1 MRYNRFLGTAL
12 DDAIAEFSTKNDK
25 ADMFLKQFLRYRR
38 IGKRDRE
45 WIRERFFFFLRHKLL
60 FMELHGFS
68 LSHLISMVYD
78 DEPEEAVKIQIDA
91 LKNSGE
97 FDNLYDRSFTK
108 YLNEKID
115 ESTYNSNIL
124 KWLNAKSETTIRV
137 NLQKTTRADLKK
149 ELETMGF
156 ETSETELSPA
166 GLIFSDNVPNMTQ
179 SELFKKG
186 LFEFQDEA
194 SQLSALLV
202 NASFKNFYEPC
213 AGAGGKSLAVHTF
226 FPKQKIINSDIRTVL
241 FKEIKSRA
249 DKAGAK
255 IETISPEVS
264 LKRSF
269 DTVFVDAPCSGSGV
283 LRRNPGDRWTISEKL
298 VRKLNIT
305 QKEILSN
312 ASKRVRRGGELIYVT
327 CSFLKEENEVIVE
340 NFLENNP
347 NFELVNASERL
358 SENMSNNKDFS
369 SIVDGMFF
377 KTVPLFPR
385 DQMFGAILKRMP

>member
-12 DDAIAEFSTKNDK
+12 DDAIAEFSTRNDK

-60 FMELHGFS
+60 FKNLEGFN
-68 LSHLISMVYD
+68 LSHMISMVYD
-78 DEPEEAVKIQIDA
+78 DEPEEALKIQIDA
-91 LKNSGE
+91 LKISGE
-97 FDNLYDRSFTK
+97 FNNLYDRSFTK

-115 ESTYNSNIL
+115 ELTDNANVL
-124 KWLNAKSETTIRV
+124 KWLNFKPETTIRT
-137 NLQKTTRADLKK
+137 NLQKTTRVDLKK
-149 ELETMGF
+149 VLLELGF
-156 ETSETELSPA
+156 ETVETDLSPA

-179 SELFKKG
+179 SEPFKKG

-194 SQLSALLV
+194 SQLSSLLV
-202 NASFKNFYEPC
+202 CGSFKNFYEPC

-226 FPKQKIINSDIRTVL
+226 FPKQKIINSDIRTAL

-255 IETISPEVS
+255 IETINPEVS

-269 DTVFVDAPCSGSGV
+269 NTVFIDSPCSGSGV

-298 VRKLNIT
+298 VRKLNET
-305 QKEILSN
+305 QEGILTD

-347 NFELVNASERL
+347 NFELVNAEERL
-358 SENMSNNKDFS
+358 SENIGNNKDLS
-369 SIVDGMFF
+369 SIIDGMFF
-377 KTVPLFPR
+377 KTAPLFPR
-385 DQMFGAILKRMP
+385 DQMFGAIFKRMP